1 MCILNTEEN
10 KMIGTE
16 GEVCSILR
24 IMGKEY
30 KCNEVT
36 VKACA
41 EAEEALANQEE
52 NKETIFSNKGAINE
66 RCFLPFKLD
75 YGSPL
80 VAGKPQY

>member
-1 MCILNTEEN
+1 MCILNVEEN
-10 KMIGTE
+10 KMTGKE

-41 EAEEALANQEE
+41 EAEEALASKEGI
-52 NKETIFSNKGAINE
+52 KETIFSNIGAINE
-66 RCFLPFKLD
+66 KCFLPFKLD

-80 VAGKPQY
+80 VAGKPYW